1 MLRLVGDVGE
11 VEEGPDF
18 DVLLRGVAHVPVL
31 VDAVAVAA
39 TVALALDV
47 SGLDQVGEDALCGSL
62 GDPDLVGDVAEP
74 DVGRAA
80 MQMSTCVWLVR
91 KRQGRS
97 LGLDIDAI
105 DVVFYLS

>member
-1 MLRLVGDVGE
+1 MQ
-11 VEEGPDF
+11 
-18 DVLLRGVAHVPVL
+18 VL

-62 GDPDLVGDVAEP
+62 GVPTCSATSRSLASGA
-74 DVGRAA
+74 RAI
-80 MQMSTCVWLVR
+80 QMSTCVWLVR

-97 LGLDIDAI
+97 SGLDIDAI